1 MKSKNIEIHFN
12 SLGSSGNIFS
22 ILAKVREAMRK
33 QHRISEYNDMWQAVQ
48 NSGSYAEAIR
58 EIRKHV
64 TLIDD
69 DGDV

>member
-1 MKSKNIEIHFN
+1 
-12 SLGSSGNIFS
+12 
-22 ILAKVREAMRK
+22 MRK